1 MVKVNKIRKK
11 TTCKFKQNKKY
22 RMENCLWKVTITEEK
37 REGETEE
44 EGFIVVS
51 PILCKWGDDWSS
63 GPSGRHIPYK
73 RHVIS

>member
-11 TTCKFKQNKKY
+11 TTCKFKQIQKY
-22 RMENCLWKVTITEEK
+22 TLKNYLWKVTITEENGG
-37 REGETEE
+37 GETEE
-44 EGFIVVS
+44 EDSIIVS

-63 GPSGRHIPYK
+63 GPSRRHIPYK